1 MSNVINP
8 GIVACILALLLYISN
23 VHIPY
28 IIAQP
33 IKMLG
38 AITGPVSM
46 LLIGSFLLDIEWK
59 SVFKDVKVWI
69 FTFFKM
75 VIIPLV
81 IILIM
86 LGLSIVRAVA
96 IMHRG
101 DFEPGARSAWHTHP
115 AGQRLIVTSG
125 VGLTQQEGK
134 PVQVIR
140 AGDVISCPADVKH
153 WHGVAPG
160 SAMTHLAITGMVD
173 GKSVNWKELVADE
186 QYHAH

>member
-101 DFEPGARSAWHTHP
+101 DAFARSEGGINTF
-115 AGQRLIVTSG
+115 
-125 VGLTQQEGK
+125 GLTFAMQANK
-134 PVQVIR
+134 T
-140 AGDVISCPADVKH
+140 ADNSPSDTESGADKIVRE
-153 WHGVAPG
+153 A
-160 SAMTHLAITGMVD
+160 SA
-173 GKSVNWKELVADE
+173 
-186 QYHAH
+186 

>member
-1 MSNVINP
+1 MSNVINT

-101 DFEPGARSAWHTHP
+101 DAFARSEGGINTF
-115 AGQRLIVTSG
+115 
-125 VGLTQQEGK
+125 GLTFAMQANK
-134 PVQVIR
+134 T
-140 AGDVISCPADVKH
+140 ADNSPSDTESGADKIVRE
-153 WHGVAPG
+153 A
-160 SAMTHLAITGMVD
+160 SA
-173 GKSVNWKELVADE
+173 
-186 QYHAH
+186 